1 MPGLYNVNKKEE
13 RRENMKVFAADMAA
27 NLVVIVA
34 IIAAVAS
41 F

>member
-1 MPGLYNVNKKEE
+1 MFIENE
-13 RRENMKVFAADMAA
+13 RRIIMKVFAANMAA